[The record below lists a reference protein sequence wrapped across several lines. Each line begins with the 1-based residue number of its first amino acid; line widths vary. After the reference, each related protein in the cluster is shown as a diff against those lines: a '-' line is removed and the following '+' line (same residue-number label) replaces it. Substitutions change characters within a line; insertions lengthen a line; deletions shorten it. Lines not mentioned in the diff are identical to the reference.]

1 MNRLIEELFSIV
13 FAFIVCYGV
22 IPYGL
27 CMVLK
32 QKHLQKEESTRQK
45 NLLKNRNFSDKYK

>member
-1 MNRLIEELFSIV
+1 MNGLIEELFSIV

-22 IPYGL
+22 IPYGF

-32 QKHLQKEESTRQK
+32 QKHLQKEESMRQN
-45 NLLKNRNFSDKYK
+45 NLLRNCSSPDKYK

>member
-22 IPYGL
+22 IPYGI

-32 QKHLQKEESTRQK
+32 QKHLQKEESIRQK
-45 NLLKNRNFSDKYK
+45 NLLKNRNFSDKYN